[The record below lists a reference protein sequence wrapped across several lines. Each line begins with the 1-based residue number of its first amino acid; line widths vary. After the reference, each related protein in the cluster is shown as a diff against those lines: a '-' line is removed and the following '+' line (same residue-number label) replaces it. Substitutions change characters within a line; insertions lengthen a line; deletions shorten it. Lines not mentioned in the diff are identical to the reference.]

1 MILPQSYFG
10 AEWKIEC
17 EKISKDSAYSSLPS
31 YRIRSF
37 IIKSGDD
44 LRQEHMAMQL
54 ISMVQQICRREN
66 IKIWLKTYT
75 VIPFDK
81 ESGLI

>member
-1 MILPQSYFG
+1 
-10 AEWKIEC
+10 
-17 EKISKDSAYSSLPS
+17 
-31 YRIRSF
+31 
-37 IIKSGDD
+37 
-44 LRQEHMAMQL
+44 MQL

-81 ESGLI
+81 ESGLIEFVENTRTVSYLKEKSKTSSLR